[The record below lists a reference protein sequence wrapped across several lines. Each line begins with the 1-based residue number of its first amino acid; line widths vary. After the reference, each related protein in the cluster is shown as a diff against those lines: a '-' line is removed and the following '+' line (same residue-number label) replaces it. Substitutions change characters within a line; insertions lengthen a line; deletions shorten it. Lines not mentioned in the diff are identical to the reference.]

1 MPPGTMSSRGN
12 KSSGN
17 CLQNTKQSK
26 EVTECL
32 SAISK
37 MYTENTIIPNTLI
50 CGQKKR
56 KYNVVVWI
64 KDDIMNRKIV
74 A

>member
-17 CLQNTKQSK
+17 CKTQNNQKRSPS
-26 EVTECL
+26 VCL
-32 SAISK
+32 PSAK
-37 MYTENTIIPNTLI
+37 CTLKTTIIPNTLI

-64 KDDIMNRKIV
+64 KDDIMN
-74 A
+74 